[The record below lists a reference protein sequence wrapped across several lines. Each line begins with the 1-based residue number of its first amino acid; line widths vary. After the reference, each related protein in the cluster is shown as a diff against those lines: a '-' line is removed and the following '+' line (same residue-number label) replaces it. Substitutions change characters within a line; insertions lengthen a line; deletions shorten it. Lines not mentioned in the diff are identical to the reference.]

1 MSTQCPESIFH
12 HAYVCFCVR
21 VCAHVR
27 VYVSFPQF
35 VSVFLSVHV
44 SISLCQPLFCFSV
57 QFALPVGSDAS
68 QDSPEIKPLLRDGG
82 MGC

>member
-1 MSTQCPESIFH
+1 M
-12 HAYVCFCVR
+12 CVFLCAFVH
-21 VCAHVR
+21 VCAHVC

-35 VSVFLSVHV
+35 VSVFLGVHV

-68 QDSPEIKPLLRDGG
+68 QDSPQIKPLLRDGG
-82 MGC
+82 MGY